1 MKKILGWVL
10 VVIVVGMA
18 VLFFARNVIV
28 RKAAEVGVKEVTG
41 FPLEIGAV
49 DIGVFS
55 GQLGVSNLKLTNP
68 PDFGDPRFVDMP
80 LFKVDYATFS
90 MLSGAP
96 HIKELVVN
104 VNEVVVVKN
113 QKGQTNANVI
123 QEKLSPPATG
133 QTGGAKQ
140 PAATK
145 KKAYRVDLIRVHIGT
160 VIIKDFSKST
170 PTERKM
176 VLNRDVTFKDVN
188 ESTSISALVMSTILG
203 PLGDVAG
210 DLVKG
215 VGGAL
220 TGAEKTLEKSGK
232 GLFDTIKKTVPGQ
245 QNQ

>member
-1 MKKILGWVL
+1 MKKILRWIL
-10 VVIVVGMA
+10 IVIVVGVA
-18 VLFFARNVIV
+18 VLFFARNLIV
-28 RKAAEVGVKEVTG
+28 RKAAEVGVKRVTG
-41 FPLEIGAV
+41 FPLEIGAL

-55 GQLGVSNLKLTNP
+55 GQVGVSNLKLTNP
-68 PDFGDPRFVDMP
+68 PEFSDPRFVDMP
-80 LFKVDYATFS
+80 LFKVDYASAS

-123 QEKLSPPATG
+123 QERLSPAASG
-133 QTGGAKQ
+133 QTGGSQA
-140 PAATK
+140 PASK
-145 KKAYRVDLIRVHIGT
+145 KKPYRVDLIRVHIGT

-176 VLNRDVTFKDVN
+176 TLNRDVVFRDVN
-188 ESTSISALVMSTILG
+188 ESTSISALVMNTILG

-215 VGGAL
+215 VGGVL
-220 TGAEKTLEKSGK
+220 TGTTQNLQKGSK
-232 GLFDTIKKTVPGQ
+232 GLFDTIKKAVPGQ